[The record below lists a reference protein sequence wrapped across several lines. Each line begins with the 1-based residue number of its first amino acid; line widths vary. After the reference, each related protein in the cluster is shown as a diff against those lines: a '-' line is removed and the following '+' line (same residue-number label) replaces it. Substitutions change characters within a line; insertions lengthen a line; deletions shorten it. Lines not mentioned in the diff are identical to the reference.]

1 MDISTRRKKQQAMM
15 TELLERKIRL
25 HAQNFYDQRGEA
37 EGSELEDWVRAES
50 QVLEKSIL
58 APLYR
63 KAKSVRRE
71 SDGFDAGSNRQ
82 PDCPAPCSCEACS

>member
-1 MDISTRRKKQQAMM
+1 VDISTRRKKQQAMM

-25 HAQNFYDQRGEA
+25 HAQNLYDQRGEA

-63 KAKSVRRE
+63 KTKAASQE
-71 SDGFDAGSNRQ
+71 SDGFEENSNSQ
-82 PDCPAPCSCEACS
+82 PHPTDSIACEACS